1 MNARTRLLAVA
12 AGLVANL
19 LAAVALALAPGAH
32 AATVPGATR
41 GEFSVSPAGA
51 VQYGIDMLLPPGI
64 GGLQPQLSFQHSS
77 QADNGLLGVGWS
89 ISGMMAIN
97 RCPQTT
103 AQDGARTGVTIT
115 STDRFCLNGKK
126 LVLVSGTYGANNAEY
141 RTEIDEFS
149 RIVSY
154 TSVAARGP
162 DYFKVWTRDGRV
174 IELGN
179 TTDSKLVANRTTTT
193 ANSTAPYGYVNTV
206 ALATNQEVLQW
217 NLNKVSDRSQNYYT
231 VTYTKTDL
239 TGESY
244 PDQIT
249 YSGNAAAGYAAVTPP
264 NTVKFVYEAR
274 PTLEDALTAAD
285 YPLQFIAGSKVLP
298 AKRIKEVQISAD
310 GVLARKYKLAY
321 KPAATWGAMRS
332 RLDTV
337 TECTYTSGGA
347 ESCYTPTTFDTIT
360 FDGCIYDSVAS
371 QLGTAGQ
378 VVGTIPLAQDF
389 NGDGRTDIVAVGI
402 STTGM
407 RVMSSI
413 SANAVPSGTDFVDT
427 RTCATAAKQGQAFDA
442 LNTSTVTTANL
453 GSQANWSVLSGDVT
467 GDGVPEIV
475 AVPTGNSL
483 LLNPQVAIRQASG
496 AFTATTASV
505 SDTSNYSTTT
515 GQAYGG
521 DTAWLADV
529 NADGKLDLVA
539 IKWISKTAS
548 VTNVAIFFRQGNGDG
563 TFAQTVRQDR
573 TIGLNDMVAPLGFNN
588 FVGDVNGDGR
598 ADLAFVRLRSG
609 VIYADVLA
617 GNGVGATV
625 FQAVV
630 SSPLISQ
637 AKFDSAFATGTVT
650 RVNLLDINRDGMSDL
665 VFFKVLKGTGSTDP
679 NYNKGAVLSAL
690 ANGAAKFMA
699 TDASLAYVMAG
710 KMIDTTTDLSSTSF
724 PWRNSYTDFNGDGRP
739 DLIVSLVLTDANTS
753 KNRLLVYLFLN
764 RGDGRY
770 IFGGAGWSTTST
782 APSLAAESL
791 WTRLAGDFDGDGLG
805 DLVSVQAN
813 TTNGF
818 QAYPIFPR
826 PSLPDLLTKVTDGNG
841 AIIEMVQAPL
851 TRDEVYTKGTA
862 SFPSV
867 AVRAPL
873 YVVKSVKR
881 DTGNSTTPVATTYKY
896 SGGKVDVSGRG
907 FLGFAGTEVTDP
919 LGVVTAT
926 TYSQTFPYTGM
937 ATAITTARG
946 AVTLSTTTSTPDVK
960 TNTHA
965 SGRSSYFP
973 YVLNSTTT
981 QYEYISAALTAQAV
995 VANTY
1000 DTWGN
1005 LLTASTTTT
1014 GDGNTHTRLVTNT
1027 YYANTINATTWRIG
1041 ELNTQT
1047 DRRTGPLPGGGTSDI
1062 TRTEAYSYD
1071 VLGRVAGKVLE
1082 PTNNSLKISVALQ
1095 RDRFGNVIT
1104 QTTSGTDIL
1113 TRIETTAYDAS
1124 GRFPVSQT
1132 NAEGHVIGP
1141 IVTDA
1146 RFGLPTSVRDP
1157 NGTYTTRTYDT
1168 FGRVTRELLRGTDET
1183 GVVSD
1188 GPYTDVAYLAC
1199 DATCNS
1205 AQGETFRV
1213 RTTRAGFEPKTVYVD
1228 RNGRDRRA
1236 VTKGMDGRDIVVE
1249 TEYDNLGRVQRE
1261 SAPRFQ
1267 GDTTYW
1273 TSRTYDVVGR
1283 IATETQ
1289 PTNRTSTYAYNGRT
1303 TAVTNAKSQTNSRT
1317 VDALGRL
1324 VTVTDAAS
1332 GQQTY
1337 AYDAFG
1343 NLVRTTDAAGNM
1355 IVNQYDIRGN
1365 RTQMQDPDLGTRNY
1379 DYDVAGQL
1387 IWQQDAKGQATT
1399 YSYDRLGRLLKRV
1412 EPDLTS
1418 NNAWDTAFRGLGRL
1432 ARQTASNG
1440 YDRSYSYDT
1449 LGRLQTVRTGAA
1461 IDPEAQ
1467 PGDPDLYYSTRYDS
1481 AGRPESVQY
1490 PTGFGYRNVYD
1501 ARGYLIEVRNAW
1513 TDALYWQANARD
1525 AAGRVTRETYGNG
1538 LSTQTAYK
1546 PDTGYVDTV
1555 QTGPVDG
1562 LGAIT
1567 ASVQNDA
1574 YGFDAL
1580 GNLTL
1585 RSQYFDTVSLTEL
1598 YDYDVRNRLTTVT
1611 NGANVRTYSYDAIG
1625 NITSKPEAGTY
1636 AYTGCGGAH
1645 RVCSITGTLS
1655 TSFTYD
1661 ANGNTLTGNG
1671 RTTTWTAA
1679 NLPATVTDAN
1689 GTETIVYSPE
1699 GERLRRTSVENGQ
1712 TTTTVYL
1719 NPRIDLGGTF
1729 EKVRKPDGSVQYTHF
1744 VYAGGNVIGS
1754 VTTTPTAA
1762 WNSSL
1767 TVAPDGNNPNAAG
1780 LTESADPNNL
1790 VYWDATGGG
1799 REALNARTLGA
1810 ASTASLTGQRLYDK
1824 TQTVRMRGEFT
1835 TTAGTGGGARY
1846 VGVLVREEGA
1856 APSATFGAVISGSTL
1871 TFQSLN
1877 TAYGDITA
1885 TMNAQILPN
1894 TTYVVELKTGTTV
1907 GTIKL
1912 YEKGKAGEALAW
1924 SAPQIIENNTGNA
1937 GGPQTAADG
1946 NGNLISVWGEMVSGG
1961 LRWDIWSNR
1970 YTAGVGWG
1978 TPQLVETDSTNS
1990 ASATVKV
1997 AMDRQGNAMVVWA
2010 QTDGTRY
2017 NIWARRYDAAA
2028 GWQTAQLIETTNTGG
2043 VIDPDVAMDPNGN
2056 AIAVWAQSD
2065 GTRNNIWANRYVVGM
2080 GWGTAVLIE
2089 TTNTGHAGGVDVGMD
2104 TAGNAIAAWGQSDG
2118 TRYNIW
2124 ANRYVVG
2131 TGWGTAQLIEA
2142 ISTNG
2147 SMPLSARIA
2156 VDTSGNAIA
2165 VWNMSDGTRD
2175 NIWANRYVVGSGWG
2189 TAQLIESD
2197 NAGPATSPDLDM
2209 DGAGNATVI
2218 WSQSNGSI
2226 YNVWTN
2232 RYTVGPGWGTAGM
2245 LSAGSVPRIDVDVNG
2260 NAVAIWTLS
2269 NGTYNDVWAARHVA
2283 GTGWQ
2288 PAVIIENNNGGNAGG
2303 HSAIALDSGAVVAT
2317 WSEFTAGLGNIGYA
2331 RFDLR
2336 PSTTQFY
2343 VLPVTWDA
2351 ASTNRKRALVLEA
2364 RASVTAGSF
2373 SNETFA
2379 DNLSETTI
2387 NEEVRYFH
2395 RDHQGSVTVITS
2407 STGTVIERF
2416 SYDAWGKRRQLSGA
2430 DDTAS
2435 TIRGVSTNRGYTLH
2449 EHLDAVGLIH
2459 MNGRAYDPLVGRFL
2473 SADPSVFR
2481 PNNMQDYNRYSYVH
2495 NQPLNAVDPS
2505 GFALQELS
2513 DFNMAING
2521 STALTGFLSMSID
2534 RTLGTITA
2542 VGYGYSTG
2550 VVSTFTTSSVTF
2562 TTTYTTTNQH
2572 GGSGVNV
2579 GGSMVSGQTSSGNR
2593 NNGAVMTGFKLGAAD
2608 PNQAYVDGGDIY
2620 GHPILGI
2627 GAHGS
2632 AVVYPSASALP
2643 GMQTQIAGMQR
2654 PVAGSMQNFKP
2665 PAGVDYINFSGGPEY
2680 NIPVFFGDL
2689 VGDIY
2694 RDTDLLASKKY
2705 QNTWR
2710 GDIYIPAN
2718 VSVDEFAQRM
2728 IDATARYN
2736 SGNRVNYNMA
2746 PEVTGNR
2753 NSGSYLRS
2761 IVEAAGGII
2770 WPPELIDGMPFVGTS
2785 VLIEPFHFGR

>member
-1 MNARTRLLAVA
+1 MNSRTRLFA
-12 AGLVANL
+12 AATGLVASL
-19 LAAVALALAPGAH
+19 LASVAPIPAAH

-41 GEFSVSPAGA
+41 GEFTVSPAGA
-51 VQYGIDMLLPPGI
+51 AQYGIDMLLPPGI

-89 ISGMMAIN
+89 IGGLMAVN

-154 TSVAARGP
+154 TSVVARGP

-217 NLNKVSDRSQNYYT
+217 NLNKVSDRSENYYT

-239 TGESY
+239 AGESY

-249 YSGNAAAGYAAVTPP
+249 YSGNAAAGYTAVTPP

-347 ESCYTPTTFDTIT
+347 ESCYAPTTFDTIT
-360 FDGCIYDSVAS
+360 FDGCIYDSVSS

-407 RVMSSI
+407 KVMSSI

-427 RTCATAAKQGQAFDA
+427 RTCATAAKQGQAFGA

-453 GSQANWSVLSGDVT
+453 GAQTNWSVLTGDVT

-483 LLNPQVAIRQASG
+483 QLNPWVAIRQTSG
-496 AFTATTASV
+496 AFTAAATSA

-521 DTAWLADV
+521 DAAWLADV

-539 IKWISKTAS
+539 IKWVSKTSS
-548 VTNVAIFFRQGNGDG
+548 VTNVAIFFRQGNGNG

-588 FVGDVNGDGR
+588 FVGDVDGDGR

-617 GNGVGATV
+617 GNGVGAAV

-637 AKFDSAFATGTVT
+637 AKFDNAFAAGTVT

-665 VFFKVLKGTGSTDP
+665 VFFKVLKGTGVLDP

-690 ANGAAKFMA
+690 ANGGAKFMA
-699 TDASLAYVMAG
+699 TDASLAYVMSG
-710 KMIDTTTDLSSTSF
+710 MMINTTSDLSSTTY

-739 DLIVSLVLTDANTS
+739 DLIVSLVLTDASTS
-753 KNRLLVYLFLN
+753 KDRLLVYFFLN

-770 IFGGAGWSTTST
+770 IFGGAGWSTTPT
-782 APSLAAESL
+782 APSLPAESL

-805 DLVSVQAN
+805 DLASVQAN

-818 QAYPIFPR
+818 QVYPIFPR
-826 PSLPDLLTKVTDGNG
+826 PSLPDLLTKITDGNG
-841 AIIEMVQAPL
+841 SVTEIAQAPL
-851 TRDEVYTKGTA
+851 TRDEIYTKGTA
-862 SFPSV
+862 TWPNV
-867 AVRAPL
+867 AVQAPL
-873 YVVKSVKR
+873 YVVRSVKR

-896 SGGKVDVSGRG
+896 SGGKVDLNGRG
-907 FLGFAGTEVTDP
+907 FLGFVGTEVTDP
-919 LGVVTAT
+919 LGIITTT
-926 TYSQTFPYTGM
+926 TYSQSFPYIGM
-937 ATAITTARG
+937 ASVIATARD
-946 AVTLSTTTSTPDVK
+946 AVTLSRTTNILDVK
-960 TNTHA
+960 TITHA
-965 SGRSSYFP
+965 SGRSSHFP

-981 QYEYISAALTAQAV
+981 QYEYTSAGLTAQAV

-1071 VLGRVAGKVLE
+1071 ALGRVAGKVLE

-1095 RDRFGNVIT
+1095 RDRFGNLIT

-1124 GRFPVSQT
+1124 GRFPVSKT

-1183 GVVSD
+1183 GMVSD

-1205 AQGETFRV
+1205 VQGETFRV
-1213 RTTRAGFEPKTVYVD
+1213 RTARVGFEPKTVYVD

-1249 TEYDNLGRVQRE
+1249 TEYDNMGRVQRE
-1261 SAPRFQ
+1261 STPRFQ

-1289 PTNRTSTYAYNGRT
+1289 PTNRTLTYAYSGRT
-1303 TAVTNAKSQTNSRT
+1303 TAVTNAKSQTTART
-1317 VDALGRL
+1317 ADALGRL
-1324 VTVTDAAS
+1324 ATMTDAAS

-1343 NLVRTTDAAGNM
+1343 NLVRTTDAAGNV

-1387 IWQQDAKGQATT
+1387 IWQQDAKGQVTT

-1440 YDRSYSYDT
+1440 YERSYRYDT

-1562 LGAIT
+1562 LGVIT
-1567 ASVQNDA
+1567 ASVQNDT
-1574 YGFDAL
+1574 YNFDAL

-1585 RSQYFDTVSLTEL
+1585 RSQYFDSVSLTEL

-1611 NGANVRTYSYDAIG
+1611 NGADVRVYGYDAIG
-1625 NITSKPEAGTY
+1625 NIINKPEAGTY
-1636 AYTGCGGAH
+1636 SYAGCGGAH
-1645 RVCSITGTLS
+1645 RVCSITGTLN

-1661 ANGNTLTGNG
+1661 ANGNMLTGNG
-1671 RTTTWTAA
+1671 RTNTWTAA
-1679 NLPATVTDAN
+1679 NLPATVADAN
-1689 GTETIVYSPE
+1689 GTETIIYSPD

-1719 NPRIDLGGTF
+1719 SPRIDLGGTF
-1729 EKVRKPDGSVQYTHF
+1729 EKIRKPDGSVQYVHF
-1744 VYAGGNVIGS
+1744 VYASGNVIGS
-1754 VTTTPTAA
+1754 VTTTSTAA
-1762 WNSSL
+1762 WDSNL
-1767 TVAPDGNNPNAAG
+1767 AVAPDDNNPNAAG
-1780 LTESADPNNL
+1780 LTESVDPSNL
-1790 VYWDATGGG
+1790 VYWDATGDG

-1810 ASTASLTGQRLYDK
+1810 ASTASLTGQRSYDK
-1824 TQTVRMRGEFT
+1824 TQVVRMRGEFT
-1835 TTAGTGGGARY
+1835 TTAGTGGGSRY
-1846 VGVLVREEGA
+1846 VEVLMREDTGVNPV
-1856 APSATFGAVISGSTL
+1856 SFGIIIDGSTL
-1871 TFQSLN
+1871 KMQSLN
-1877 TAYGDITA
+1877 SPLGNRTVVLN
-1885 TMNAQILPN
+1885 MQVQPN
-1894 TTYVVELKTGTTV
+1894 TTYVVELDTASNIGLVRVYK
-1907 GTIKL
+1907 
-1912 YEKGKAGEALAW
+1912 KGDAGQTLAW
-1924 SAPQIIENNTGNA
+1924 SAPQIIESNTGSA
-1937 GGPQTAADG
+1937 LYPQIATDG
-1946 NGNLISVWGEMVSGG
+1946 NGNVIVVWQEKIAGG
-1961 LRWDIWSNR
+1961 TRWDLWSNR
-1970 YTAGVGWG
+1970 YTAGIGWG
-1978 TPQLVETDSTNS
+1978 VPQLLETDNVNS
-1990 ASATVKV
+1990 VSRPVV
-1997 AMDRQGNAMVVWA
+1997 AMDRQGNAIVAWA
-2010 QTDGTRY
+2010 QLG
-2017 NIWARRYDAAA
+2017 IWARRYDVASGWQAAQQLIAPPYSNIHDPKVAMDPSGNAVVICSVAHSGTVQNIWASRYMSGA
-2028 GWQTAQLIETTNTGG
+2028 GWTAAQLIETSDVSHAINPRVTL
-2043 VIDPDVAMDPNGN
+2043 DPMGN
-2056 AIAVWAQSD
+2056 ALAVWQQSD
-2065 GTRNNIWANRYVVGM
+2065 GTRNNIWANRYVPGA
-2080 GWGTAVLIE
+2080 GWGVAQLIE
-2089 TTNTGHAGGVDVGMD
+2089 TNNAGGASLPDVEVDP
-2104 TAGNAIAAWGQSDG
+2104 AGNGMAVWHHSDG
-2118 TRYNIW
+2118 TRTNIW
-2124 ANRYVVG
+2124 SNRYEANV
-2131 TGWGTAQLIEA
+2131 GWGTAQLIE
-2142 ISTNG
+2142 T
-2147 SMPLSARIA
+2147 
-2156 VDTSGNAIA
+2156 
-2165 VWNMSDGTRD
+2165 
-2175 NIWANRYVVGSGWG
+2175 
-2189 TAQLIESD
+2189 D
-2197 NAGPATSPDLDM
+2197 NAGAAVSADVDV
-2209 DGAGNATVI
+2209 DAAGNATAVWQQSDGTTQYI
-2218 WSQSNGSI
+2218 W
-2226 YNVWTN
+2226 VN
-2232 RYTVGPGWGTAGM
+2232 RYASGTGWSTPLM
-2245 LSAGSVPRIDVDVNG
+2245 LSAGISPRVDVDAG
-2260 NAVAIWTLS
+2260 GSAIVSWTKS
-2269 NGTYNDVWAARHVA
+2269 NGSYDDVWIARYLRDA
-2283 GTGWQ
+2283 GWQ
-2288 PAVIIENNNGGNAGG
+2288 TAAVVEQNSGDSAG
-2303 HSAIALDSGAVVAT
+2303 SPAIAALDTGVALAVWHELVSG
-2317 WSEFTAGLGNIGYA
+2317 SGNIGFA
-2331 RFDLR
+2331 RYDLQ
-2336 PSTTQFY
+2336 PAGLVQGSIAH
-2343 VLPVTWDA
+2343 TWDPFN
-2351 ASTNRKRALVLEA
+2351 TNRKRTLALET
-2364 RASVTAGSF
+2364 RATVTAGSF
-2373 SNETFA
+2373 SNETYA
-2379 DNLSETTI
+2379 DNLSEMAI
-2387 NEEVRYFH
+2387 NQEVRYFH
-2395 RDHQGSVTVITS
+2395 RDHQGSVAVITS
-2407 STGTVIERF
+2407 ATGAVIERF
-2416 SYDAWGKRRQLSGA
+2416 SYDAWGKRRQLDGT
-2430 DDTAS
+2430 DDTTS
-2435 TIRGVSTNRGYTLH
+2435 TIRGVSTSRGYTLH
-2449 EHLDAVGLIH
+2449 EHLDAMGLIH

-2473 SADPSVFR
+2473 SADPNVFHAT
-2481 PNNMQDYNRYSYVH
+2481 NTQGFNRYSYVY
-2495 NQPLNAVDPS
+2495 NNPMSAVDPS
-2505 GFALQELS
+2505 GYMRELS
-2513 DFNMAING
+2513 D
-2521 STALTGFLSMSID
+2521 TALGGISAVNNYWLQDWAMTQAIQQMNQTYASGNGI
-2534 RTLGTITA
+2534 GT
-2542 VGYGYSTG
+2542 SNFNNS
-2550 VVSTFTTSSVTF
+2550 VVV
-2562 TTTYTTTNQH
+2562 TTNNNAGPQNQSGTANVPV
-2572 GGSGVNV
+2572 GGSGSSSTASGTRPTATTTVPAAPLPTYNT
-2579 GGSMVSGQTSSGNR
+2579 GGGTSSPLPGVWPGATGHLPTKSQTSGDAPGCASAATCALYDGLSSTEFST
-2593 NNGAVMTGFKLGAAD
+2593 GAELAGLSAGIRSANDIAMGSALHDGVRRAEELYGKLPDSYQKTAQSISATGQRLDVLSKGLGAAGYVFS
-2608 PNQAYVDGGDIY
+2608 AYQY
-2620 GHPILGI
+2620 GENMAKGNYGAAALNATDALMGAVAFVPGLGTATSIL
-2627 GAHGS
+2627 
-2632 AVVYPSASALP
+2632 Y
-2643 GMQTQIAGMQR
+2643 
-2654 PVAGSMQNFKP
+2654 
-2665 PAGVDYINFSGGPEY
+2665 FSGRFAY
-2680 NIPVFFGDL
+2680 DRLSGD
-2689 VGDIY
+2689 
-2694 RDTDLLASKKY
+2694 
-2705 QNTWR
+2705 
-2710 GDIYIPAN
+2710 
-2718 VSVDEFAQRM
+2718 
-2728 IDATARYN
+2728 
-2736 SGNRVNYNMA
+2736 
-2746 PEVTGNR
+2746 
-2753 NSGSYLRS
+2753 
-2761 IVEAAGGII
+2761 
-2770 WPPELIDGMPFVGTS
+2770 
-2785 VLIEPFHFGR
+2785 